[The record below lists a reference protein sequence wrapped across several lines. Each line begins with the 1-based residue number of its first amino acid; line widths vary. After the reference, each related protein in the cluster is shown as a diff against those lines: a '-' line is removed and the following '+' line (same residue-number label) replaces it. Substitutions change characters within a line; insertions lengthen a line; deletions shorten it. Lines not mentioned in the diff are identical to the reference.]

1 MSDLKDVHLPS
12 RRRRIEIKRDIHIDK
27 NGIQIGRA
35 KLFKKE
41 INRDRAVGRTRKIEL
56 KGLQKY
62 FKINHGHSNEEEKE
76 REIYNHGMGRES
88 K

>member
-12 RRRRIEIKRDIHIDK
+12 RRRRIEIKRE
-27 NGIQIGRA
+27 IQIGRA